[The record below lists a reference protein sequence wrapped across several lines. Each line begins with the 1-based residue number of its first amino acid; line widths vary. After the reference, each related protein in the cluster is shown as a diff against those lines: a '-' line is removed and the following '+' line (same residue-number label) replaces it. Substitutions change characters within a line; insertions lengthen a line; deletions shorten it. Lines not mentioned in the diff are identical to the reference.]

1 MKTMPFFSNVAPASR
16 EPRSYSLVET
26 AQLLRISFADLHE
39 LIVHDTIHAEAG
51 PRGSRVSQRHLL
63 DYVTRREKSAAT
75 GANLFMGFGSKR

>member
-1 MKTMPFFSNVAPASR
+1 MKTLPFLSNAGSISR

-39 LIVHDTIHAEAG
+39 LIVHDTIHVEAG

-63 DYVTRREKSAAT
+63 DYVTRREKSVAT
-75 GANLFMGFGSKR
+75 GANFFVGFGSNH